1 MTWKIIVDSG
11 CNFRQ
16 LPNLA
21 PEARFVSVPLTIQVG
36 DQIFVDDANLDISEM
51 MATMYASPVA
61 SGSAC
66 PSPEAYRQALEGA
79 DKAIIIT
86 ITGTLSGSHNSARIG
101 ADLYL
106 EEHPQA
112 QVHLVDSLS
121 ASGEMD
127 LLVLEVNRLIAQGL
141 PFDQVCAG
149 LTTYQEQT
157 KLLFVLAKL
166 DNLVKNGRLSKLQG
180 AMAGLLNIRIVGQAS
195 KEGTLELLQK
205 ARGQKK
211 AVAAVVEEMAKAGYK
226 GGRVMIGH
234 ANNPKMCEQLTLAI
248 RTEFPQAQIETI
260 AMTGLCCFYAEDG
273 GIMMGYDL
281 T

>member
-127 LLVLEVNRLIAQGL
+127 LLVLEANRLIAQGL

-273 GIMMGYDL
+273 GIMMGYDF